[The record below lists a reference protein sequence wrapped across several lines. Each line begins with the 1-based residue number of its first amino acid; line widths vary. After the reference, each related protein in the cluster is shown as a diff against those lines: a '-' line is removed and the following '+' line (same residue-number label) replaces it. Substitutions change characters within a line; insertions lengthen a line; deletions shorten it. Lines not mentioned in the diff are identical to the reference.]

1 MKKLITIMCLVLGI
15 GLIISPIANA
25 EEVVEDTTTE
35 NTTED
40 APVVEDIPSIDEVID
55 EEFITTEIGEKFK
68 EEIAP
73 VLINAGISLIGFIV
87 SVLILWLKNK
97 GSILN
102 LNKDISTAVEKNQED
117 ISSKLA
123 ITNEINAQTQREIKE
138 FKNIVLSEN
147 EALKNEIAMLKEQ
160 NNKLYIDN
168 QKIQEINSDLVALK
182 HSFKVIVC
190 NDPKLVENGQ
200 AKLLAK
206 ELETNGEQEGI

>member
-15 GLIISPIANA
+15 GFIISPIANA
-25 EEVVEDTTTE
+25 EEVVEDATTE

-40 APVVEDIPSIDEVID
+40 EAVVEDIPVID

-73 VLINAGISLIGFIV
+73 VLIDVGISLIGFIV

-102 LNKDISTAVEKNQED
+102 LNKEISTAVEKNQEN
-117 ISSKLA
+117 ISSKLSL
-123 ITNEINAQTQREIKE
+123 TNEINSKTQNEIKE
-138 FKNIVLSEN
+138 FKDVVLKEN
-147 EALKNEIAMLKEQ
+147 ETLKNEIAMLKEQ